1 LVAPVEWFVL
11 GFGWGHI
18 IFLHMV
24 RCIHPPRWL
33 TPSGGYGANMLA
45 GRLGLPR
52 DSTRLRRR

>member
-1 LVAPVEWFVL
+1 LVTLVECFRL
-11 GFGWGHI
+11 GFGRAHL

-33 TPSGGYGANMLA
+33 TPSGGYGGNMHS
-45 GRLGLPR
+45 GRFGLPQ